1 MLPLHYAT
9 FFDVVPVMEILLML
23 SGSAGILVMLL
34 GVSNFLLHGL
44 VPRRFR
50 C

>member
-23 SGSAGILVMLL
+23 SGSAGILVMCF
-34 GVSNFLLHGL
+34 GVSNFPYMDWS
-44 VPRRFR
+44 PR
-50 C
+50 